1 MADQV
6 RAKFRVV
13 SVEGQT
19 TKLQAVVGGS
29 PEDNTYAAATPWGE
43 LTLGITNPAV
53 EGFFVVN
60 GFYYLDITPAER
72 REGTSEQ

>member
-19 TKLQAVVGGS
+19 TKLQVVYGGS

-43 LTLGITNPAV
+43 LTLVVNNPAV

-60 GFYYLDITPAER
+60 AAYYLDITPADKAP
-72 REGTSEQ
+72 SEQ